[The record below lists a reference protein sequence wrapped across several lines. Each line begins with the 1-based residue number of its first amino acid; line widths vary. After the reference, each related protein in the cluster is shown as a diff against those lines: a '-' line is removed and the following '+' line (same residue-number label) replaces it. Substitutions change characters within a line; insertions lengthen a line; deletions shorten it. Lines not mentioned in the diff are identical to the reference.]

1 MVGPGTEY
9 QSTSSPPG
17 QLALLVPVSRISP
30 TPDGGSLRG
39 SGGRRVMHGRW
50 VGVEWWT
57 WKGVY
62 SRMQSQSQE
71 LGIGEF
77 GQILPDCK
85 RCWDLNLMWRGKGFS
100 LCFWSLCFCLCAWT
114 RLILISPSIPTSPR
128 ASKACP
134 DRHLLWS
141 IGMMRQ
147 WCRRFSNAS
156 GRQHWVQG
164 RLCCLSNKFGL
175 FTIRLAGYST
185 ERRGKNR
192 WQKGDHSLKRPD
204 VRQQNHFFCQT
215 SLLGASRDRACAS
228 IPLRRAGGLS
238 MFSGAKRQLVQ
249 LALLQVMLCR
259 P

>member
-1 MVGPGTEY
+1 MKNLSKPARLHQKSLVSSGRGPTLEVGEGGFGSFQSGCQLFELLAGLNPGNTKYIKVHQSTSSTFQQVVGPGTEY

-85 RCWDLNLMWRGKGFS
+85 RC
-100 LCFWSLCFCLCAWT
+100 
-114 RLILISPSIPTSPR
+114 
-128 ASKACP
+128 
-134 DRHLLWS
+134 
-141 IGMMRQ
+141 
-147 WCRRFSNAS
+147 
-156 GRQHWVQG
+156 
-164 RLCCLSNKFGL
+164 
-175 FTIRLAGYST
+175 
-185 ERRGKNR
+185 
-192 WQKGDHSLKRPD
+192 
-204 VRQQNHFFCQT
+204 
-215 SLLGASRDRACAS
+215 
-228 IPLRRAGGLS
+228 
-238 MFSGAKRQLVQ
+238 
-249 LALLQVMLCR
+249 
-259 P
+259 